1 MPIEKRT
8 TLNSGKREHKVMSMM
23 AKDLPDDEICLVAS
37 YFTSI
42 AGTVKAPQVK

>member
-23 AKDLPDDEICLVAS
+23 AKNLPDEDISLIES

-42 AGTVKAPQVK
+42 AVTVKAP

>member
-1 MPIEKRT
+1 MPVEKRT

-23 AKDLPDDEICLVAS
+23 AKNLPDEDISLVAI

-42 AGTVKAPQVK
+42 AVSVKAP

>member
-8 TLNSGKREHKVMSMM
+8 TLNSGKRGHKVMSMM
-23 AKDLPDDEICLVAS
+23 AKNLPDEDISLIAS

-42 AGTVKAPQVK
+42 AVTVKAP